1 MRPAWR
7 VLSRSD
13 FLEGDS
19 DSGQYTASDG
29 DRSWTTATEKQ
40 GVCSTVR
47 FARERTVKGCRDVAV
62 CAIALS
68 VTVAISAQ
76 EISERKVADI
86 VHVDEAPVIDGL
98 LDDGVWASATVI
110 RDLHQYDPAEH
121 GVPTEESIFYVM
133 YDDDNLYV
141 GARLRD
147 SDPDLIAAKQM
158 IQGQSVGIDD
168 RFEIILDPFNNAR
181 AGYKF
186 MLNPNGV
193 RRDGIFERPAEIN
206 PDWDGIWDGEA
217 VIDDQGWTAE
227 IAIPFKSLNFDPNNP
242 DWGFTIGRAIPRK
255 REKMAWTSYGRAVN
269 LSSTGVLSGFENLRQ
284 GRGLDVVPSIIAAG
298 NRNYATSADDT
309 STDPSL
315 DVFYNFTPSLTGV
328 LTFNTD
334 FSATEVDDRQVNLS
348 RFSAFFP
355 EKRDFFL
362 QDVDI
367 FSFGDLHRNGIP
379 FFSRRIGLSNSGQPV
394 DLDVGAKVT
403 GRMGRFNIGVLGVSQ
418 DGYQGRS
425 GSVDPSDMF
434 VGRLAANVLEESSVG
449 MIVTDGNPGSNLD
462 NSVVGADFRY
472 RNTRLA
478 SGRTIEN
485 GIWYQQSD
493 SEGIESEEASYGATF
508 RVLANEGL
516 TFESRYEVV
525 EENFDPALGFVNRS
539 GYERVWIAS
548 SYLHRPVDHPWIRSN
563 NAWFGASQYDN
574 NATGDLQSR
583 WISFRPLQLDNHRG
597 DRFEVQLTSQI
608 EVLVEPFEI
617 SEGVAILPGEYEFD
631 AAKIGFR
638 FASDRVV
645 SPRLSIE
652 DGEYYG
658 GTKQTLN
665 GRIDWRPN
673 NRLYLGA
680 GYEYNDIELPVGS
693 FTTRLI
699 QLRANFAFNVR
710 WSWVNLLQYDN
721 VSETVG
727 LNSRLRFNPRAGEDL
742 YIVWN
747 HNSSALSSFSGLS
760 SRESAFTVKYSR
772 TFRF

>member
-1 MRPAWR
+1 M
-7 VLSRSD
+7 
-13 FLEGDS
+13 
-19 DSGQYTASDG
+19 
-29 DRSWTTATEKQ
+29 KH
-40 GVCSTVR
+40 GVRSTVR
-47 FARERTVKGCRDVAV
+47 FARKMSSIDRHRLSV

-68 VTVAISAQ
+68 ASVAASAQ
-76 EISERKVADI
+76 QTSQRKVADI
-86 VHVDEAPVIDGL
+86 VRVDEAPVIDGL
-98 LDDGVWASATVI
+98 LDDSVWENATVI

-141 GARLRD
+141 GARLYD
-147 SDPDLIAAKQM
+147 SDPDQIAAKQM

-168 RFEIILDPFNNAR
+168 RFEIILDPFNNMR

-193 RRDGIFERPAEIN
+193 RRDGIFERPADIN

-217 VIDDQGWTAE
+217 VINDQGWTAE
-227 IAIPFKSLNFDPNNP
+227 MAIPFKSLNFDPANP

-284 GRGLDVVPSIIAAG
+284 GRGLDVIPSIIVAG
-298 NRNYATSADDT
+298 NRNYSTSADDT

-379 FFSRRIGLSNSGQPV
+379 FFSRRIGLSNNGQPV
-394 DLDVGAKVT
+394 DLDVGAKLT
-403 GRMGRFNIGVLGVSQ
+403 GRMGRFNVGVLGVSQ
-418 DGYQGRS
+418 DGYEGRN
-425 GSVDPSDMF
+425 GTVDPTDMF
-434 VGRLAANVLEESSVG
+434 VGRIAANVLEESTLG

-462 NSVVGADFRY
+462 NSLVGADFRY
-472 RNTRLA
+472 RNTRLTK
-478 SGRTIEN
+478 GRTIDS
-485 GIWYQQSD
+485 GVWYQQSD
-493 SEGIESEEASYGATF
+493 SEGIESEDASYGATF

-516 TFESRYEVV
+516 AFESRYEVV
-525 EENFDPALGFVNRS
+525 EDNFDPALGFVNRA
-539 GYERVWIAS
+539 GYERVWLAS
-548 SYLHRPVDHPWIRSN
+548 SYLHRPVDHPWIRAN
-563 NAWFGASQYDN
+563 QTWFSFSQYDDIN
-574 NATGDLQSR
+574 TGEMQSR
-583 WISFRPLQLDNHRG
+583 WLSFRPLRLDNHRG
-597 DRFEVQLTSQI
+597 DRVNLQWTSQT

-631 AAKIGFR
+631 STRVSFQL
-638 FASDRVV
+638 ASDRVF
-645 SPRLSIE
+645 SPNFSIE
-652 DGEYYG
+652 DGDYYG

-665 GRIDWRPN
+665 GGIDWRPS
-673 NRLYLGA
+673 NRLYLGT
-680 GYEYNDIELPVGS
+680 GYEYNDIELPVGN

-721 VSETVG
+721 ISDTVG

-747 HNSSALSSFSGLS
+747 HNSSAVSSFSGLS